1 LRLEFMFDKILYLQP
16 KKTPFMQKYF
26 KYLAVSLL
34 VLCGGLFNMAH
45 AQLGFSIDKAD
56 EKLNTVGAAVTFTML
71 SPDARAGSMGDLGV
85 SSSPDANSMHWNP
98 AKYAFI
104 DSDMG
109 FSVNYTPWMRSL
121 VNDINLANVVGY
133 KRLDRYSAV
142 AASLTYFS
150 LGEIT
155 FTDEFGN
162 SRGIEKPNEFTLD
175 ATYSRKFSE
184 KISGAVAARFIY
196 SNLTMGRDVGGAS
209 THAGTSVAAD
219 VSVFYTTPLEFKS
232 MSGGSFSFGMNISN
246 IGQKISYSDAN
257 TVRDFIPTNLRLG
270 PALTMDIDDYNSL
283 TFMVDFNKLLIPTSP
298 IYWEDS
304 VDIDGVPVV
313 RYGRDPNVSVVS
325 GIVQSFYD
333 APGNFDDE
341 TGDMILSP
349 FGEELREIQIS
360 GGVEYWY
367 DKQFAL
373 RGGYFYEHATKG
385 NRKYFTVGAGLKYN
399 VFGLDFSY
407 LIPIGQRNPLEN
419 TLRFSLLFDF
429 DAFQRQNRM

>member
-1 LRLEFMFDKILYLQP
+1 MFDKNLYLQP
-16 KKTPFMQKYF
+16 KKILFMQKYI

-34 VLCGGLFNMAH
+34 VMCGSAFNMAH
-45 AQLGFSIDKAD
+45 AQLGFSIDKGD
-56 EKLNTVGAAVTFTML
+56 EKLNTVGAAVAFTML
-71 SPDARAGSMGDLGV
+71 SPDARSGSLGDAGV

-109 FSVNYTPWMRSL
+109 FSINYTPWMRAL
-121 VNDINLANVVGY
+121 VNDINLANIVGY
-133 KRLDRYSAV
+133 KRIDKYSAI
-142 AASLTYFS
+142 AGSLTYFS

-162 SRGIEKPNEFTLD
+162 PQGIEKPNEFTLD

-219 VSVFYTTPLEFKS
+219 VAMFYTTPLEFDDI
-232 MSGGSFSFGMNISN
+232 SGGNFSFGVNISN
-246 IGQKISYSDAN
+246 IGTKISYSDAN
-257 TVRDFIPTNLRLG
+257 TIRDFIPTNLRIG
-270 PALTMDIDDYNSL
+270 PSLTLDLDDYNSL
-283 TFMVDFNKLLIPTSP
+283 TLMIDFNKLLIPTP
-298 IYWEDS
+298 PVYYEDS
-304 VDIDGVPVV
+304 VTLDGDYAIK
-313 RYGRDPNVSVVS
+313 YGMDPHVSVVS

-333 APGNFDDE
+333 APGNYDDA
-341 TGDMILSP
+341 TGEMILSP
-349 FGEELREIQIS
+349 FGEELREVQIS

-429 DAFQRQNRM
+429 DAFQRQNK

>member
-1 LRLEFMFDKILYLQP
+1 
-16 KKTPFMQKYF
+16 MQKYRF
-26 KYLAVSLL
+26 VLAVSLL
-34 VLCGGLFNMAH
+34 MICSGAAKVAK
-45 AQLGFSIDKAD
+45 AQLGFSIAKED
-56 EKLNTVGAAVTFTML
+56 EELNTVGSAVTFTML
-71 SPDARAGSMGDLGV
+71 SPDARAGSLGDAGV

-121 VNDINLANVVGY
+121 VNDINLANVVGF
-133 KRLDRYSAV
+133 KRLDNYSTV

-162 SRGIEKPNEFTLD
+162 SQGIEKPNEFTLD

-184 KISGAVAARFIY
+184 KISGAVAGRFIY

-209 THAGTSVAAD
+209 THAGTSYAAD
-219 VSVFYTTPLEFKS
+219 VSMFYTTPMDFKN
-232 MSGGSFSFGMNISN
+232 MSGGNFSFGVNISN
-246 IGQKISYSDAN
+246 IGTKISYSDAN
-257 TVRDFIPTNLRLG
+257 TIRDFIPTNLRIG
-270 PALTMDIDDYNSL
+270 PSLTLDIDDYNSM
-283 TFMVDFNKLLIPTSP
+283 TFMVDFNKLLIPTPP
-298 IYWEDS
+298 IYYTDS
-304 VDIDGVPVV
+304 FNLDGEPVV
-313 RYGRDPNVSVVS
+313 KYGMDPDVLVVS
-325 GIVQSFYD
+325 GIIQSFYD
-333 APGNFDDE
+333 APGNYDDE

-349 FGEELREIQIS
+349 FGEELREVQIS
-360 GGVEYWY
+360 GGIEYWY
-367 DKQFAL
+367 DKQFAV

-419 TLRFSLLFDF
+419 TLRFSLVFDF
-429 DAFQRQNRM
+429 DAFQRQNRN